1 MWWTV
6 CEHLFQFCLMGTI
19 ILSSQAMARRAH
31 NDRLRGDVSR
41 LRVALSISLQALR
54 KLYEDNLAILC
65 SGEFPLISGRNQIT
79 LLRTQLGRL
88 TSLHAPAIEAV
99 LTANIAAERLETE
112 MAIAGRKF
120 EGVAFAIPSKDAA
133 RGNLL
138 SMLRETCSRLAIA
151 EDLLKPDEILG
162 RQEATGRRDPPAIG
176 AMSMEPERL
185 RKVEHPAHAV
195 WARAYLIGRSGA
207 TAISA

>member
-79 LLRTQLGRL
+79 LLRTQLG
-88 TSLHAPAIEAV
+88 
-99 LTANIAAERLETE
+99 TE
-112 MAIAGRKF
+112 IAIAGRKF

-195 WARAYLIGRSGA
+195 SARAHLISRSGA
-207 TAISA
+207 SAISA